1 MSFLSRTLRANFWI
15 RLRKWEYWP
24 FGIIHF
30 PYFFYWLWLSLRA
43 RSLVFFSAS
52 NPGIVM
58 GGMFGE
64 SKYDVLK
71 MIPSRL
77 LPLSLLVAPSKDLRD
92 ILAEMKKVG
101 LGYPIIAKPVYG
113 ERGWMVRRIDSDEQL
128 QSYKSEI
135 KMDFILQE
143 FIDLPEE
150 YSIFYVRYP
159 SEPAGFVRSLVGKEM
174 LFVEGDGKST
184 LRELIL
190 SKDRA
195 KLQWGRLKLKFADQ
209 LETVLEKGKRKV
221 LGSIGNHSLGTMFID
236 CGNLINPALHETF
249 NRLCSEIEG
258 FYFGRFDLR
267 CRSFDALVSGEVK
280 IMELNGCGSEP
291 IQIYDPDFP
300 LSRAFKVMTRHW
312 NDLYR
317 ISAENHRHGVAYISL
332 REGLR
337 YYRQFRKDLRHA

>member
-1 MSFLSRTLRANFWI
+1 MPFLSRALRANFWI

-30 PYFFYWLWLSLRA
+30 PYFLYWLWLSLRA

-71 MIPSRL
+71 IIPPGL
-77 LPLSLLVAPSKDLRD
+77 LPMSILISGSTAQTD
-92 ILAEMKKVG
+92 IASEIKKAG
-101 LGYPIIAKPVYG
+101 MAYPVIAKPVYG
-113 ERGWMVRRIDSDEQL
+113 ERGWMVQRIDSEAQL
-128 QSYKSEI
+128 KSYSSEI

-150 YSIFYVRYP
+150 YSVFYVHYP
-159 SEPAGFVRSLVGKEM
+159 SEPKGFVRSLVGKEM

-195 KLQWGRLKLKFADQ
+195 KLQWKRLREKFADQ
-209 LETVLEKGKRKV
+209 LGIVLEKGKRKE
-221 LGSIGNHSLGTMFID
+221 LGAIGNHSLGTKFID
-236 CGNLINPALHETF
+236 CGNLINPMLNETF
-249 NRLCSEIEG
+249 NRISSEIDG

-267 CRSFDALVSGEVK
+267 CRSFDDLVSGKVK

-300 LSRAFKVMTRHW
+300 LARAFKVMTRHW

-317 ISAENHRHGVAYISL
+317 ISVENHRHGIAYTSF

-337 YYRQFRKDLRHA
+337 YYRQFRKDLQRS